1 MLSLSL
7 FALLGLGLLPM
18 QTQAQSESLTLTVQ
32 ADGISSYET
41 VVEQTEQGVRRLVS
55 EAFNADPTLSEVYV
69 VATVERNGSVL
80 PLMSMQVSRE
90 EWQND
95 TLFAHAGYSRVA
107 RGLLNFESETQIA
120 SAPSPTRQGVS
131 DRRRRPSARVPNQRR
146 QTVPNQARPSASNQ
160 GRPSA
165 SNQGRPSASNQ
176 GRSSA
181 SNQGRPST
189 GVGPLPSFWENDGL
203 PYVDD

>member
-7 FALLGLGLLPM
+7 VALLGLGLLPM
-18 QTQAQSESLTLTVQ
+18 PTRAQSESLTLTVQ
-32 ADGISSYET
+32 ADSISSYET
-41 VVEQTEQGVRRLVS
+41 VVEQTEQRVRRLVS
-55 EAFNADPTLSEVYV
+55 EAFNADPTLNEVYV

-120 SAPSPTRQGVS
+120 SAPSPTRPGVAA
-131 DRRRRPSARVPNQRR
+131 RRRRPSARGPNQQQR
-146 QTVPNQARPSASNQ
+146 QTVPNQSRPNASNQ
-160 GRPSA
+160 SRP
-165 SNQGRPSASNQ
+165 N
-176 GRSSA
+176 
-181 SNQGRPST
+181 T
-189 GVGPLPSFWENDGL
+189 GAGPLPSFWENDGL